1 MSFIYR
7 ILLIVAL
14 LTITACMN
22 KTNESA
28 FEPVRND
35 DLELTKLSSYGIYD
49 QNPANKAKDML
60 SKHDGV
66 SRLRAVNDRN
76 DLVIGVG
83 VRQHKRFSL
92 KEIENEMRKELNEY
106 FSDLEVTISTDKKI
120 LLELKKLEEAIEND
134 ELTNEQLEEKLT
146 KIKRLSKE
154 ET

>member
-1 MSFIYR
+1 VSFIYR

-120 LLELKKLEEAIEND
+120 LLELKKLEEGIEND

>member
-1 MSFIYR
+1 VSFIYR

-22 KTNESA
+22 NTNEFA

-120 LLELKKLEEAIEND
+120 LLELKKLEEGIEND